1 MNVTFNVLIPFQ
13 REASEGSQGWFL
25 KGVEECVL
33 DHMYKRSKSYWSE
46 ALIAPLISRYCY
58 SVAVKLMRGIF
69 FIIVIFVIILIITII
84 IISTYIIS
92 QIGIIQSKPIS
103 MYLTLCEMQ
112 CCSWKSQNIS
122 SFDYPYFMTPDMTYK
137 SLLSDYNQVWPY
149 GKIVADM

>member
-13 REASEGSQGWFL
+13 REASEGSLGWFL
-25 KGVEECVL
+25 RGVAECVL

-69 FIIVIFVIILIITII
+69 FHHCYFCYYTYYYYHHH
-84 IISTYIIS
+84 STYIIS

-112 CCSWKSQNIS
+112 CCSWKSQNIC

-137 SLLSDYNQVWPY
+137 SLLSDYNQVWSY

>member
-25 KGVEECVL
+25 RGVAECVL

-69 FIIVIFVIILIITII
+69 FIIIIFVIILIITII

-112 CCSWKSQNIS
+112 CCSWKSQNIC